1 MRFSTLLAAP
11 ILCIVCA
18 TTVWAQ
24 TFNSPEGLAV
34 DSYGNLWVAN
44 YKANTVVE
52 INGSNPTATVMATIL
67 PTQGLNGPTRLAF
80 DQKGNLFVVNTAG
93 NSVTEYSCPSGS
105 SSCTQVPGGTFAP
118 PQGPNSLNRPL
129 GIAIDLTTDDEYIV
143 SNGGNNVYVLK
154 GESQAPGKVI
164 RYALNLCAAPGAAAF
179 DSSNQILYVGCGP
192 TAGTNQI
199 FMYAGAEQ
207 PNPLEN
213 QGRATFQLGEKNT
226 GPTGISLTSV
236 LGGDLFVSFL
246 YSGTAVDYINSR
258 NVLYV
263 LPPDP
268 KSGGCEGI
276 AVRPAQGGLPARI
289 FVSNSTSNTIS
300 VYQPASSTPPQPPFA
315 LAYILQ

>member
-129 GIAIDLTTDDEYIV
+129 GIAIDLTM
-143 SNGGNNVYVLK
+143 L
-154 GESQAPGKVI
+154 
-164 RYALNLCAAPGAAAF
+164 
-179 DSSNQILYVGCGP
+179 ILLTPKP
-192 TAGTNQI
+192 T
-199 FMYAGAEQ
+199 
-207 PNPLEN
+207 
-213 QGRATFQLGEKNT
+213 R
-226 GPTGISLTSV
+226 SC
-236 LGGDLFVSFL
+236 D
-246 YSGTAVDYINSR
+246 
-258 NVLYV
+258 
-263 LPPDP
+263 
-268 KSGGCEGI
+268 
-276 AVRPAQGGLPARI
+276 
-289 FVSNSTSNTIS
+289 
-300 VYQPASSTPPQPPFA
+300 
-315 LAYILQ
+315 